1 MINKRLKAA
10 RLRANITQEKLGIA
24 AGIDEKSARARV
36 SQYENGTHQ
45 PTFETM
51 CAFSKVL
58 NVPECY
64 FYIVDDDFSDVV
76 LAIHQIL
83 VNHRDVP
90 EN

>member
-10 RLRANITQEKLGIA
+10 CLRANITQEKLGIA

-58 NVPECY
+58 NIPECY
-64 FYIVDDDFSDVV
+64 FYIVDDDFSNAV

-83 VNHRDVP
+83 VNHRYVP

>member
-10 RLRANITQEKLGIA
+10 RLRANITQEKLGTA

-64 FYIVDDDFSDVV
+64 FYIVDDDFSNVV

-83 VNHRDVP
+83 VNHRYAP

>member
-10 RLRANITQEKLGIA
+10 RLRANITQEKPGIA

-45 PTFETM
+45 PTFETI

>member
-45 PTFETM
+45 PTFEIM
-51 CAFSKVL
+51 CVFSKVL

-64 FYIVDDDFSDVV
+64 FYIVDDDFSDAV

-83 VNHRDVP
+83 VNYRHAP